1 MVAPTPQQP
10 CICTIVAV
18 LNGSR
23 PYLVKQST
31 LSRVNISSF
40 HIIRV
45 SPLLLLI
52 NNNNMSFNTK
62 HLKTDMLSGLV
73 VFLVALPLCLGI
85 AQASGAPLFAGII
98 TGVIGGIVVGFLS
111 SSHVSVSGPA
121 AGLIAIVLAA
131 VTKLGYEPFLLAVVL
146 AGAIQLVLGF
156 VKAGSV
162 SSYFPSGVIEGML
175 TAIGIIIIKKQLPH
189 AIGYDKEHE
198 GDFYS
203 YQLTDSA
210 DGGGFFNEIIHS
222 FNFAHNGIIL
232 VTLVS
237 LAILIAYNKVPALK
251 KLKVVPGALA
261 VVVVGTLLN
270 QAFIAWAPNLAITGN
285 HLVKLP
291 TAASVSEF
299 FGQFRFPDF
308 SGFANPQVWITA
320 LTIAAV
326 ASIET
331 LLCLEA
337 GDKMDPHKR
346 FSSANTELKAQGI
359 GNIAAGLLG
368 GLPMTSVIVR
378 TSANVNAGAR
388 TKLSAIAH
396 GVFLLLTAILIP
408 GLLNKIPIA
417 CLAAILIMI
426 GFKLASPKVFKHMWQ
441 AGKFQFVPFIVTVVA
456 VVAIDL
462 LKGVGIGLVVS
473 IFFILRGNMKLAY
486 FFKKEA
492 HHEGE
497 TIHMDLAQEV
507 SFLNKA
513 AIKQTLAHLPHNSK
527 LIIDAANTVYIDY
540 DVLELLRDFVNFGS
554 KDKNIKVELRNFKP
568 AYKMEDASHV
578 HSKKD

>member
-1 MVAPTPQQP
+1 
-10 CICTIVAV
+10 
-18 LNGSR
+18 
-23 PYLVKQST
+23 
-31 LSRVNISSF
+31 
-40 HIIRV
+40 
-45 SPLLLLI
+45 LLI
-52 NNNNMSFNTK
+52 ACSVDVYHWPVPVNNNNKMNLNTK
-62 HLKTDMLSGLV
+62 HLKSDLLSGMV

-85 AQASGAPLFAGII
+85 AVASGASPFAGII

-121 AGLIAIVLAA
+121 AGLIAIILAA

-146 AGAIQLVLGF
+146 AGVFQLLLGF
-156 VKAGSV
+156 AKAGSI

-175 TAIGIIIIKKQLPH
+175 TAIGIIIIKKELPH

-203 YQLTDSA
+203 YELTDSA
-210 DGGGFFNEIIHS
+210 DSGGFFNEIIHS
-222 FNFAHNGIIL
+222 FNYAHNGIIL
-232 VTLVS
+232 VTIIS
-237 LAILIAYNKVPALK
+237 LAILIAFNKVPALK
-251 KLKVVPGALA
+251 KIKVIPGALV
-261 VVVVGTLLN
+261 VVVVGILLN
-270 QAFIAWAPNLAITGN
+270 EAFKAWAPSLAITGD

-291 TAASVSEF
+291 TASTVGEF

-308 SGFANPQVWITA
+308 SGFTNPAVWITG

-337 GDKMDPHKR
+337 GDKMDPQKR
-346 FSSANTELKAQGI
+346 YSSANTELKAQGI
-359 GNIAAGLLG
+359 GNIAAGLIG

-378 TSANVNAGAR
+378 TSANVNAGGK

-408 GLLNKIPIA
+408 GLLNKIPMA

-441 AGKFQFVPFIVTVVA
+441 SGKFQFIPFIVTVIA

-486 FFKKEA
+486 FFKKEQ
-492 HHEGE
+492 HQEGE

-513 AIKQTLAHLPHNSK
+513 AIKQTLAHLPKNSK
-527 LIIDAANTVYIDY
+527 LVIDAANTVYIDY
-540 DVLELLRDFVNFGS
+540 DVLELIRDFVNFGS
-554 KDKNIKVELRNFKP
+554 KDKNITVELKNFKP
-568 AYKMEDASHV
+568 AYKMEDATHV
-578 HSKKD
+578 HSEQD